1 MAHLPDQSMGASDAF
16 LFERLDKEAM
26 SFTPILTFLDC

>member
-1 MAHLPDQSMGASDAF
+1 MKRMSDQSMGASDAF